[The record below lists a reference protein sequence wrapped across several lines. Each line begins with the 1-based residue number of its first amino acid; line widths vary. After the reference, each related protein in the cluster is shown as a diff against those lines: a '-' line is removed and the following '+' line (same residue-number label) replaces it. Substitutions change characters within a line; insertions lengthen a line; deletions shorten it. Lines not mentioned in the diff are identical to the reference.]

1 MSARVSKVLSIV
13 TVHSKYRGGSVGT
26 AGGERGGGVGGDGGA
41 SGGGGGGSNS
51 RDFLPSHPR
60 YPLAAA
66 FGGNV
71 LLMCC

>member
-1 MSARVSKVLSIV
+1 
-13 TVHSKYRGGSVGT
+13 VGT
-26 AGGERGGGVGGDGGA
+26 AGGERGGGGGGVGVAGVGGRGE
-41 SGGGGGGSNS
+41 SNS

-60 YPLAAA
+60 YPLTAA